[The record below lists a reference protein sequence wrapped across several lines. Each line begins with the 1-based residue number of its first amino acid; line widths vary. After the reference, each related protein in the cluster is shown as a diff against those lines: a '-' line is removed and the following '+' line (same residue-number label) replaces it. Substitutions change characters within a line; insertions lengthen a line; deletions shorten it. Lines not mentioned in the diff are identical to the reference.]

1 MARGVWGHQLS
12 EKWGSL
18 GQQKQ
23 SPLLTLVNSENDV
36 SLTAKQHPS
45 HSKYWQCYLLQRFQ
59 GIYCL
64 FLSKSVLHTLAHRE
78 NIYICV
84 LMYCKLLFVIL
95 ATENRTSL
103 RERMV
108 KIRYSNIM
116 VLYAIS
122 ENKKV
127 GLYIQIKG
135 DMHQI
140 LQNELTGQMIICTV
154 WSKLS

>member
-1 MARGVWGHQLS
+1 MTRGVWGHQLS

-23 SPLLTLVNSENDV
+23 SSLLSLVNSENDV
-36 SLTAKQHPS
+36 SLTARQHPF
-45 HSKYWQCYLLQRFQ
+45 HSKYWQYYLLQRFW
-59 GIYCL
+59 GVYCL
-64 FLSKSVLHTLAHRE
+64 FLSKSILRTLVHGE

-84 LMYCKLLFVIL
+84 LMYCKLLFVTL

-108 KIRYSNIM
+108 KIWYSNIM

-140 LQNELTGQMIICTV
+140 LQNELTGQIIICTV